1 MKHNLI
7 GMPLA
12 RAKMLLEESKQN
24 YEVQT
29 IAGGKDKEI
38 LTEPYVLRVRNIGEK
53 LELIVTEFKTTI

>member
-1 MKHNLI
+1 MEHSLI

-12 RAKMLLEESKQN
+12 KAKMLLEESKLD

-53 LELIVTEFKTTI
+53 LELIVTKFKTTI

>member
-12 RAKMLLEESKQN
+12 RVKMLLEESKQN

>member
-12 RAKMLLEESKQN
+12 RATKLLEESKLD

-29 IAGGKDKEI
+29 IVGGKDQEI
-38 LTEPYVLRVRNIGEK
+38 LTQPYVLRVRNLGQK